1 MFMNFF
7 EIPWEEIGVF
17 KECINPSLIK
27 NYGSLK
33 GGNSMALKDSN
44 VMVRIPEELLPLL
57 NDLGHGKSVDENV
70 RISLAISFFVG
81 KTVSLA
87 KASEIAGLSL
97 NDFIYILKTKNIP
110 WSEYAESDFLRDSVT
125 IRELVKES
133 GD

>member
-1 MFMNFF
+1 MAKIICNSSLRDPMSILFKGIQNLQTKFF
-7 EIPWEEIGVF
+7 QKGV
-17 KECINPSLIK
+17 
-27 NYGSLK
+27 
-33 GGNSMALKDSN
+33 NSMALKDSS

-97 NDFIYILKTKNIP
+97 NDFIYILNTRNIP
-110 WSEYAESDFLRDSVT
+110 WSEYTESDFLRDSVA
-125 IRELVKES
+125 IRELVRES

>member
-1 MFMNFF
+1 
-7 EIPWEEIGVF
+7 
-17 KECINPSLIK
+17 
-27 NYGSLK
+27 
-33 GGNSMALKDSN
+33 MALKDSN

-57 NDLGHGKSVDENV
+57 NDLVHAKSVDENV

-97 NDFIYILKTKNIP
+97 NDFIYILNTRNIP
-110 WSEYAESDFLRDSVT
+110 WSEYTESDFLQDSVA
-125 IRELVKES
+125 IRELVRES